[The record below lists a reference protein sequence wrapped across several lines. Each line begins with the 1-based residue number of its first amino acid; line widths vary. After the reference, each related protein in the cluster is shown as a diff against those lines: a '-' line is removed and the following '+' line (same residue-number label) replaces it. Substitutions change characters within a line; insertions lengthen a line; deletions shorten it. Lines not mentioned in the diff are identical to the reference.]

1 MPVMTA
7 GAQDV
12 LRGPGQRHGVLMA
25 PHERERSPY
34 SWLQKPPVE
43 VVGDSIVFNP
53 KSMTLGRFYVVEL
66 EGKPYL
72 YRRVSETE
80 VEVYGLAD
88 QAN

>member
-1 MPVMTA
+1 MPVMTPETGEA
-7 GAQDV
+7 LRAPGQLHRV
-12 LRGPGQRHGVLMA
+12 LRVSYQRD
-25 PHERERSPY
+25 RSPY

-66 EGKPYL
+66 EEKPYL
-72 YRRVSETE
+72 YRRTSETE

-88 QAN
+88 KVN

>member
-7 GAQDV
+7 VAEDV
-12 LRGPGQRHGVLMA
+12 LRAPRQQHGVLRV
-25 PHERERSPY
+25 PYERERSPY
-34 SWLQKPPVE
+34 YWLQKPPVE
-43 VVGDSIVFNP
+43 VVGDSIVFRP